1 MLRRPPRSTRTDTR
15 FPYTT
20 LFRSQVGIGRAL
32 LPKHTTDTQTHLS
45 ALLGSGD
52 AGREAPATVLGRA
65 SERHADRTLIDVI
78 AAADGVGDMSRDI
91 RRSFHLDRR
100 SDTGIG
106 LVTPILQTTA
116 QVIAQIG
123 QLADF
128 DGISRIDTDRK
139 SPRLTSSH

>member
-32 LPKHTTDTQTHLS
+32 LPKHTTDTQTHRS

-78 AAADGVGDMSRDI
+78 AAADAVGAMSRDI
-91 RRSFHLDRR
+91 RRSFHRDRR
-100 SDTGIG
+100 
-106 LVTPILQTTA
+106 
-116 QVIAQIG
+116 
-123 QLADF
+123 
-128 DGISRIDTDRK
+128 RDRK
-139 SPRLTSSH
+139 STPLNSSH